1 MSVKQLDLGGGQ
13 MRIEVDYAGEV
24 TGEGSGSHYGT
35 LSLTAGRDN
44 PNLPMPWSYVGTT
57 LATTGAIIGVTA
69 SGMAQRTGQGHKMRL
84 RGVDRYSTSDA
95 KLAMLNNL
103 IAATESEL
111 DPATN
116 TVKGVVCEWK

>member
-1 MSVKQLDLGGGQ
+1 
-13 MRIEVDYAGEV
+13 
-24 TGEGSGSHYGT
+24 
-35 LSLTAGRDN
+35 
-44 PNLPMPWSYVGTT
+44 
-57 LATTGAIIGVTA
+57 
-69 SGMAQRTGQGHKMRL
+69 MAQRTGQGHKMRL
-84 RGVDRYSTSDA
+84 RGVARYSTTDA